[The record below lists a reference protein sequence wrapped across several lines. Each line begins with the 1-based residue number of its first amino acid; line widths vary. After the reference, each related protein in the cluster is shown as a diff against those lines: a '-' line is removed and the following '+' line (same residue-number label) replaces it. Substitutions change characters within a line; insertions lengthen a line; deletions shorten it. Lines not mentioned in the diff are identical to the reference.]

1 MINFFL
7 KKHYSFYTLIFLSLS
22 IASSLVSQDT
32 SKIQINK
39 LFNTIDEIKP
49 VEQVFVMK
57 AQFLSKK
64 KIKLVWEIA
73 EKCYLYKDNFSIST
87 SVENKIQIFNSSEGI
102 IKKDE
107 YFGEVEVFYS
117 QAEIYIHIDK
127 WEINPLK
134 VTYQG
139 CNELGYCYPPVKK
152 SLNLWPE
159 SKEIEIILP

>member
-1 MINFFL
+1 
-7 KKHYSFYTLIFLSLS
+7 
-22 IASSLVSQDT
+22 
-32 SKIQINK
+32 
-39 LFNTIDEIKP
+39 
-49 VEQVFVMK
+49 MK

-73 EKCYLYKDNFSIST
+73 EKCYLYKDNLSISS

-117 QAEIYIHIDK
+117 QAEIYIDIDK
-127 WEINPLK
+127 WEKNPLK

-139 CNELGYCYPPVKK
+139 CNELGYCYPPVDAHRCYPPVCLLSIVGRSPNSINQFLFSF
-152 SLNLWPE
+152 SLNH
-159 SKEIEIILP
+159 SKQKLLKIPK

>member
-1 MINFFL
+1 
-7 KKHYSFYTLIFLSLS
+7 
-22 IASSLVSQDT
+22 
-32 SKIQINK
+32 
-39 LFNTIDEIKP
+39 
-49 VEQVFVMK
+49 MK

-73 EKCYLYKDNFSIST
+73 EKCYLYKDNLSISS

-117 QAEIYIHIDK
+117 QAEIYIDIDK
-127 WEINPLK
+127 WEKNPLK
-134 VTYQG
+134 VSYQG

-152 SLNLWPE
+152 SLNLWAE
-159 SKEIEIILP
+159 SKKIEINLP